1 MTLSAGSRLGPY
13 EILSPLGA
21 GGMGEV
27 YKARDT
33 RLERTVAIKVLP
45 AHLSASPESRQ
56 RFEREAKTIS
66 QLSHPHICA
75 LHDVGREGET
85 EYLVMEYLEGE
96 TLAERLLK
104 GPLPLEQT
112 LRYGMQI
119 ADALDKAH
127 RQGIVHRDLKP
138 GNVMLT
144 KSGVKLLDFGLA
156 KAIAA
161 PSQQASLTAL
171 PTQHALTQEGTILG
185 TFQYMA
191 PEQLEGREA
200 DARTDIFAFGCVLYE
215 MATGKKAFSGRTQA
229 SLISSILRDEPQPIS
244 QVQPMSPPALDH
256 VVKKSLAK
264 DPEDRWQNAADLG
277 GELKWIAESGSQAGA
292 AAVRAPRRKT
302 RGWIS
307 WVVAAVLLLGTLYLA
322 DELRRLRAGD
332 RTQAVHSFLVPPE
345 KTAFRLTGDDSA
357 PIVLSPDGRSTAFGA
372 GGKLWVGSLATG
384 AARALA
390 GTDGGTFPFWSPDS
404 RSLGF
409 FSDGKLRIVEASGG
423 PVRAIADAPN
433 ARGGAWSSRGVI
445 VFAPNF
451 RLGLSRVPVSGGPA
465 TPFTRLE
472 ESRHTTHRWPS
483 FLPDGKHV
491 LYLAANHANPRSEDS
506 GIYVASLDGGTPR
519 RLITSYGS
527 AQYASGWLLSVR
539 DTSLLAF
546 PFDPDRLS
554 VKDEPVRVADDVN
567 FDLGVWRGSFSAS
580 QNGVLAY
587 QLTQAGIGGQ
597 LTWCDASGRR
607 LSTVGEK
614 SEAYSPQ
621 LSPDGR
627 RVLVI
632 LGDPNNDIWVYE
644 LERNVR
650 TRLTNAAQVTISPLW
665 SADGARI
672 LYVSQSRTSLPLEFA
687 MTIIAADAATEK
699 KVVYRSTERLETTD
713 WSGDGRYVLVDWGNI
728 GSQDVWVV
736 SLTEPVKAFP
746 LVQTESPERAG
757 QFSPDGRWVA
767 YQSLQTGR
775 NEIYVTPFPGGGARY
790 QVSGNGGAQARW
802 SRDGK
807 QLYFVSGDDDLTV
820 ATVDGTGS
828 RFEVSDVRPLFR
840 VNLFRGPRVGLVSYA
855 VSPDGKRFLINDA
868 GEAGVPRVALVTN
881 WTAELKKR

>member
-1 MTLSAGSRLGPY
+1 MTLAAGSRLGPY
-13 EILSPLGA
+13 EIVSPLGA

-156 KAIAA
+156 KAVA
-161 PSQQASLTAL
+161 PPTQQSSLTAL

-200 DARTDIFAFGCVLYE
+200 DARTDIFAFGCLLYE
-215 MATGKKAFSGRTQA
+215 MTTGKKAFSGATQA
-229 SLISSILRDEPQPIS
+229 SLISSILRDEPPPVS
-244 QVQPMSPPALDH
+244 QVQPTAPAALDR
-256 VVKKSLAK
+256 VIRTCVAK
-264 DPEDRWQNAADLG
+264 DPEERWQSANDVG
-277 GELKWIAESGSQAGA
+277 KELRWIAEGSQAGA
-292 AAVRAPRRKT
+292 VTAVMPRKR
-302 RGWIS
+302 RRDWLAWS
-307 WVVAAVLLLGTLYLA
+307 VAALLALATAFFGSEVL
-322 DELRRLRAGD
+322 RLRGGSPAE
-332 RTQAVHSFLVPPE
+332 AVHSFLVPPE

-384 AARALA
+384 AVRALA
-390 GTDGGTFPFWSPDS
+390 GTEGGTFPFWSPDS

-409 FSDGKLRIVEASGG
+409 FSDGKLRVVEASGG

-451 RLGLSRVPVSGGPA
+451 RLGLSRVAASGGPA

-472 ESRHTTHRWPS
+472 EGRHTTHRWPS

-491 LYLAANHANPRSEDS
+491 LYLAANHSNPRSEDS

-580 QNGVLAY
+580 ETGVLAY
-587 QLTQAGIGGQ
+587 QLAEAGIGGQ
-597 LTWCDASGRR
+597 LTWVDSSGRR
-607 LSTVGEK
+607 ISTVGEK
-614 SEAYSPQ
+614 SQAYSPE

-665 SADGARI
+665 SPDGGRI

-699 KVVYRSTERLETTD
+699 KVVYRTSERLETTD
-713 WSGDGRYVLVDWGNI
+713 WSRDGRYVLVDWGNI

-746 LVQTESPERAG
+746 LVQTEFPERAG

-855 VSPDGKRFLINDA
+855 IAPDGKRFLINDA

-881 WTAELKKR
+881 WTSELAKR

>member
-1 MTLSAGSRLGPY
+1 MTLAAGSRLGPY
-13 EILSPLGA
+13 EIVSPLGA

-33 RLERTVAIKVLP
+33 RLERTVAIKVLSSQ
-45 AHLSASPESRQ
+45 LSASPESRQ

-96 TLAERLLK
+96 TLADRLLK
-104 GPLPLEQT
+104 GSLPLEQT

-127 RQGIVHRDLKP
+127 RQRIVHRDLKP

-144 KSGVKLLDFGLA
+144 KTGVKLLDFGLA
-156 KAIAA
+156 KAVA
-161 PSQQASLTAL
+161 PANPRSSLTAL

-191 PEQLEGREA
+191 PEQLEGKDA
-200 DARTDIFAFGCVLYE
+200 DARTDIFALGAVLYE
-215 MATGKKAFSGRTQA
+215 MATGKKAFSGGTQA

-264 DPEDRWQNAADLG
+264 DPDDRWQNAADLG
-277 GELKWIAESGSQAGA
+277 GELKWIAEGGSQTRASVLASGTRARRDWLAWSVAG
-292 AAVRAPRRKT
+292 
-302 RGWIS
+302 
-307 WVVAAVLLLGTLYLA
+307 LLLVATAFLGN
-322 DELRRLRAGD
+322 EVRRLR
-332 RTQAVHSFLVPPE
+332 RSPRPQAVHSFLVPPE
-345 KTAFRLTGDDSA
+345 KTSFRLTGDDSA
-357 PIVLSPDGRSTAFGA
+357 PIVLAPDGRSTAFGA
-372 GGKLWVGSLATG
+372 AGKLWVGSLATG
-384 AARALA
+384 AVRGLA
-390 GTDGGTFPFWSPDS
+390 GTDGGTFPFWSPDN
-404 RSLGF
+404 RFIGF

-445 VFAPNF
+445 VFAPDF
-451 RLGLSRVPVSGGPA
+451 RLGLFRVAVSGGPA
-465 TPFTRLE
+465 APFTQME
-472 ESRHTTHRWPS
+472 EGKHSTHRWPS
-483 FLPDGKHV
+483 FLPDGKHL

-506 GIYVASLDGGTPR
+506 GIYLADLDGGTPR
-519 RLITSYGS
+519 RLMPSYGS

-546 PFDPDRLS
+546 PFDARRLT
-554 VKDEPVRVADDVN
+554 VRDQPVRVADDVN
-567 FDLGVWRGSFSAS
+567 FDLGVWRGSFTAS
-580 QNGVLAY
+580 ENGVLAY
-587 QLTQAGIGGQ
+587 QLAQAGIGGQ
-597 LTWCDASGRR
+597 LTWCDSSGRR

-627 RVLVI
+627 RALVI

-644 LERNVR
+644 LERGVR
-650 TRLTNAAQVTISPLW
+650 TRLTTAAQVTVSPIW
-665 SADGARI
+665 SPDGTMI
-672 LYVSQSRTSLPLEFA
+672 LYVSQERPRPPLEFLMMIMPSDSA
-687 MTIIAADAATEK
+687 GDR
-699 KVVYRSTERLETTD
+699 KVLYRSKERIEPTD
-713 WSGDGRYVLVDWGNI
+713 WSRDGRFVLVDRGNI
-728 GSQDVWVV
+728 GAQDVWAVPV
-736 SLTEPVKAFP
+736 AEPARAFP
-746 LVQTESPERAG
+746 LVQTQFPERAG
-757 QFSPDGRWVA
+757 QVSPDGRWVA

-775 NEIYVTPFPGGGARY
+775 NEIYVTPFPGGGARW
-790 QVSGNGGAQARW
+790 QVSGGGGTQARW
-802 SRDGK
+802 SPDGRE
-807 QLYFVSGDDDLTV
+807 LYFVSADDDLTV
-820 ATVDGTGS
+820 ASVDGTGS
-828 RFEVSDVRPLFR
+828 RFEVKDVRPLFR
-840 VNLFRGPRVGLVSYA
+840 VNLYRGPRVGLHSYV
-855 VSPDGKRFLINDA
+855 VSPDGKRFLVNDA

-881 WTAELKKR
+881 WPAKIAKD

>member
-13 EILSPLGA
+13 EIVAPIGA

-112 LRYGMQI
+112 LRFGMQI

-156 KAIAA
+156 KAVEPAK
-161 PSQQASLTAL
+161 PQSSLTAL

-200 DARTDIFAFGCVLYE
+200 DARTDIFAFGSVLYE
-215 MATGKKAFSGRTQA
+215 MATGKKAFSGATQA
-229 SLISSILRDEPQPIS
+229 SLISSILRDDPQPVS
-244 QVQPMSPPALDH
+244 QVQPTAPAALDR
-256 VVKKSLAK
+256 VIRTCVAK
-264 DPEDRWQNAADLG
+264 DPEERWQSANDVG
-277 GELKWIAESGSQAGA
+277 KELRWIAEGSQAGA
-292 AAVRAPRRKT
+292 VATVMPRKR
-302 RGWIS
+302 RRDWLA
-307 WVVAAVLLLGTLYLA
+307 WPLLALLALATAFLGSEIL
-322 DELRRLRAGD
+322 RLRGGSPV
-332 RTQAVHSFLVPPE
+332 QAVHSFLVPPE
-345 KTAFRLTGDDSA
+345 KTSFRLTGDDSA

-372 GGKLWVGSLATG
+372 GGKIWVGSLATG
-384 AARALA
+384 AVRALA
-390 GTDGGTFPFWSPDS
+390 GTDSGTFPFWSPDS
-404 RSLGF
+404 RSIGF

-433 ARGGAWSSRGVI
+433 SRGGAWSPRGVI

-451 RLGLSRVPVSGGPA
+451 RLGLWRVPVSGGPA
-465 TPFTRLE
+465 TLFTRLE

-546 PFDPDRLS
+546 PFDPRRLI
-554 VKDEPVRVADDVN
+554 VKDEPVRITDDAN
-567 FDLGVWRGSFSAS
+567 FDLGVWRGCFSAS
-580 QNGVLAY
+580 QNGVLVY
-587 QLTQAGIGGQ
+587 QLAEAGIGGQ
-597 LTWCDASGRR
+597 LTWVDSSGRR
-607 LSTVGEK
+607 ISTVGEK
-614 SEAYSPQ
+614 SQAYSPQ

-665 SADGARI
+665 SPDGARI

-699 KVVYRSTERLETTD
+699 KVVYRTTERLEPTD
-713 WSGDGRYVLVDWGNI
+713 WSRDGKYALADWGNI

-775 NEIYVTPFPGGGARY
+775 PEIYVTPFPGGGARY
-790 QVSGNGGAQARW
+790 QVSGNGGTQARW

-820 ATVDGTGS
+820 ATVDGSGS
-828 RFEVSDVRPLFR
+828 RFEVRDVRPLFR

-855 VSPDGKRFLINDA
+855 IAPDGKRFLINDA

-881 WTAELKKR
+881 WTAELPKR